1 MGIWDILGKVS
12 VIGGVLGI
20 VAYVVGIPKYVKKY
34 IKRNSRL
41 KRAIWKITGK
51 KVNIEFKSH
60 KKYYQKINVNY
71 SDMRRLLRR
80 IVQILNEEFGGIEQ
94 DKKIGKNYIIIRP
107 KTLNVPLSIEILPN
121 IGQDYEISRADLEL
135 LPEPLKEKYTLEYS
149 EELYSDEGKE
159 IRIGTTISVKLF
171 GALTLL
177 YKEKEEYENLLTSVE
192 KIYNEIEEYLRLEK
206 PFEIHYVVKAVVVTK
221 DKKDSVTLFEKHEHI
236 DWKIEIK
243 GTKVI
248 IHSKTMEPLKKIF
261 DEYLP
266 RVPTF

>member
-1 MGIWDILGKVS
+1 MGIWDAIVKLS
-12 VIGGVLGI
+12 VIGGAFGVI
-20 VAYVVGIPKYVKKY
+20 YIFRDTIMGIPKY

-41 KRAIWKITGK
+41 KRVIWKITGK
-51 KVNIEFKSH
+51 KVHIEFKSH
-60 KKYYQKINVNY
+60 KKYYQNIDVDY
-71 SDMRRLLRR
+71 SDMRRLLKR
-80 IVQILNEEFGGIEQ
+80 IVLILNEEFGGIEQ

-121 IGQDYEISRADLEL
+121 IGLDYEISRADLEL
-135 LPEPLKEKYTLEYS
+135 LPEPLKEKYIREYS

-177 YKEKEEYENLLTSVE
+177 YKEKEEYESLLASVE
-192 KIYNEIEEYLRLEK
+192 KIYNEIEKYFRLEN
-206 PFEIHYVVKAVVVTK
+206 PFEVHYLVKAIVVTK
-221 DKKDSVTLFEKHEHI
+221 DKEDSVTLFEKKEYA

-248 IHSKTMEPLKKIF
+248 LYSRTIEPLKKIF

-266 RVPTF
+266 RVPAF